1 MGNCSKICSRII
13 ITSSD
18 VPLNAINYKQNIN
31 INIDKYSK
39 EPYLNKI
46 IYIQSWVK
54 YFLRKKK
61 KMHKLQKNN
70 KNTKHRFSTNID
82 NSYYS
87 KSKTMKKKKT
97 ILDDNDSYF
106 YQKKKTYL
114 KTDIKNKKTIK

>member
-46 IYIQSWVK
+46 IYIQS
-54 YFLRKKK
+54 
-61 KMHKLQKNN
+61 
-70 KNTKHRFSTNID
+70 
-82 NSYYS
+82 
-87 KSKTMKKKKT
+87 
-97 ILDDNDSYF
+97 
-106 YQKKKTYL
+106 
-114 KTDIKNKKTIK
+114 